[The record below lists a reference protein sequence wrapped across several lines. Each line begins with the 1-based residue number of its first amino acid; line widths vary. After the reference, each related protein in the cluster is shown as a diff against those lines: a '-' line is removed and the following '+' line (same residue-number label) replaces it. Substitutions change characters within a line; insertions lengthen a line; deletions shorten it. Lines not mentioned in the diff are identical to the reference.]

1 MGFLGASAIAGLI
14 GKSKNAVKSDTSK
27 PLHVHSAESKKQN
40 TGAAPAP
47 AEKPQTYEPRS
58 DGSGQQQPVFMGKK
72 QTEKFSNLT
81 DPQSVDRGGRTISKP
96 EGVDP
101 VGIKPAMNPPMA
113 VPITPDRNIDQE
125 GVNSLYSP
133 MQVGKLKKS
142 GQYSNDSKYGIKAT
156 TRPKSKLKK

>member
-1 MGFLGASAIAGLI
+1 MGLFGALAGAIGR
-14 GKSKNAVKSDTSK
+14 KSKGGQSDTSK
-27 PLHVHSAESKKQN
+27 PFHTHASKSNNQN
-40 TGAAPAP
+40 AGAAPAP

-81 DPQSVDRGGRTISKP
+81 DPLSVDRGGRTISKP

-125 GVNSLYSP
+125 GVNSLY
-133 MQVGKLKKS
+133 
-142 GQYSNDSKYGIKAT
+142 T
-156 TRPKSKLKK
+156 